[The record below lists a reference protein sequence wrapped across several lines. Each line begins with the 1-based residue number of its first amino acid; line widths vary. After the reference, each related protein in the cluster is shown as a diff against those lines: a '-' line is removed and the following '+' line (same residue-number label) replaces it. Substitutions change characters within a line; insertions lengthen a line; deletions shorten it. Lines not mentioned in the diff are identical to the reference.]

1 MGEKV
6 KTEHDGNNIYDFHST
21 SSFRIIINHRSKNK
35 HIINVYILIDG
46 QKWFLVKKFIQKG
59 DVDIRKI
66 KIENTIGSIDIT
78 LKKEGEK

>member
-1 MGEKV
+1 MKI
-6 KTEHDGNNIYDFHST
+6 EHDGNNIYDFHST
-21 SSFRIIINHRSKNK
+21 SSFKIIINHRSKNK

-66 KIENTIGSIDIT
+66 KVENAIGSINTT
-78 LKKEGEK
+78 LKKEETKDET